1 MAKKFHISAHSVY
14 EIWEHNEC
22 LQQDF
27 DNQNDFLS
35 LPYSNEDRLKADLE
49 KLMKNT
55 ERLAPICPPLS

>member
-35 LPYSNEDRLKADLE
+35 LPYSNEVGLKSDSSAIE
-49 KLMKNT
+49 KISL
-55 ERLAPICPPLS
+55 P